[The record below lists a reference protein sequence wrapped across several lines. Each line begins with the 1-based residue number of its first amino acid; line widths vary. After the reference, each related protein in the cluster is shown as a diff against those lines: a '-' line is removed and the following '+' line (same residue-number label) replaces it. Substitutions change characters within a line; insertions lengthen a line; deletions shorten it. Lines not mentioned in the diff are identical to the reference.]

1 MADKSRQ
8 SANLVSDTNIFSN
21 PTTDK
26 VGIGTT
32 NATSKLTVAGDVSV
46 SGVLTATS
54 YGGTIAN
61 ATYAEYATTAGI
73 ATFATSAGVSTSVIS
88 GIASVTRLQV
98 VGVATFTGGPV
109 LIGSGTSTGTASQRL
124 QVTGGAYVS
133 GNVGIGTTNP
143 TQPFQIGTGS
153 TIVVVDNLGELG
165 IGTNNPV
172 GKFQVG
178 AGTSTFIITG
188 IGSVGIGTTNPSNAL
203 TVVGTTDIQGAVE
216 TVSVASTY
224 NLNGGKYLL
233 ECNAQ
238 SGTVFTHTV
247 PTAGNI
253 GIVSFKNFP
262 ATKNSVTTFTIFITQ
277 NSAGTGNTTAV
288 TGIGTNIRLLPTGA
302 TAGLTTSARVS
313 TASTITLPTTGLDV
327 DIVTFAVHYNGAGAA
342 TTTNYTV
349 YATDTSSFR
358 FGSIRP

>member
-54 YGGTIAN
+54 YGGTIGN
-61 ATYAEYATTAGI
+61 ATYAGYATTAGI
-73 ATFATSAGVSTSVIS
+73 ATYATSSGIATYATFAGVSTSVIS
-88 GIASVTRLQV
+88 GIASVTRIQV

-109 LIGSGTSTGTASQRL
+109 LIGSATSTGTSSQPL
-124 QVTGGAYVS
+124 QVTGGTYVS
-133 GNVGIGTTNP
+133 
-143 TQPFQIGTGS
+143 
-153 TIVVVDNLGELG
+153 
-165 IGTNNPV
+165 
-172 GKFQVG
+172 
-178 AGTSTFIITG
+178 
-188 IGSVGIGTTNPSNAL
+188 GSVGIGTTNPSNTL

-233 ECNAQ
+233 ECDAQ

-288 TGIGTNIRLLPTGA
+288 TGVGTNIQLWATGA

>member
-54 YGGTIAN
+54 YGGTIGN
-61 ATYAEYATTAGI
+61 ATYAGYATTAGI
-73 ATFATSAGVSTSVIS
+73 ATYATSAGIATYATSSGVSTSVIS

-109 LIGSGTSTGTASQRL
+109 LIGSGTSTGTVSQPL

-133 GNVGIGTTNP
+133 
-143 TQPFQIGTGS
+143 
-153 TIVVVDNLGELG
+153 
-165 IGTNNPV
+165 
-172 GKFQVG
+172 
-178 AGTSTFIITG
+178 
-188 IGSVGIGTTNPSNAL
+188 GSVGIGTTNPSNTL

-224 NLNGGKYLL
+224 NLSGGKYLL

-238 SGTVFTHTV
+238 SGTVFTHTI

-288 TGIGTNIRLLPTGA
+288 TGVGTNIQLWATGA

>member
-46 SGVLTATS
+46 SGVLTASS
-54 YGGTIAN
+54 YGGTIGN
-61 ATYAEYATTAGI
+61 ATYAGYATAAGI
-73 ATFATSAGVSTSVIS
+73 ATYATSAGIATYATSAGIATYATSAGVSTSVIS

-98 VGVATFTGGPV
+98 VGVSTFTGGPV
-109 LIGSGTSTGTASQRL
+109 LIGSATSTGTSSQPL

-133 GNVGIGTTNP
+133 
-143 TQPFQIGTGS
+143 
-153 TIVVVDNLGELG
+153 
-165 IGTNNPV
+165 
-172 GKFQVG
+172 
-178 AGTSTFIITG
+178 
-188 IGSVGIGTTNPSNAL
+188 GSVGIGTTNPSNTL

-288 TGIGTNIRLLPTGA
+288 TGVGTNIQLWTTGA
-302 TAGLTTSARVS
+302 TTGLTTSARVS